1 MYIVKGT
8 FQAQATSNNEEIKP
22 VTLAIIY
29 YHLKAL
35 IKQLVDQ
42 KKIQLNI
49 FSSKAFKV
57 AQTLCLGVIIPNQCC
72 HVIVKE

>member
-1 MYIVKGT
+1 MYIVRGT

-22 VTLAIIY
+22 VTLVIIY
-29 YHLKAL
+29 YRLKAL
-35 IKQLVDQ
+35 VKQLVNQ

-57 AQTLCLGVIIPNQCC
+57 AQKVCLSVIIPNQCC